1 MSCYNL
7 LLFCISKAA
16 RVEESLPLIRL
27 AGTMKKHLS
36 YIYIYT
42 HTHWCTP
49 ANINHHQVI
58 LFILLCIY
66 GTSII
71 WIENVDWDNNLAESH
86 SSLESFYDIAMNLVA
101 LFGSLVT
108 RSLECFCWA
117 KVGTSRYWD
126 GEDWRIHAWI
136 CRCPWRVV
144 VFGKRRIICLNSQ
157 CDVSWSR
164 NLTTW
169 CFFARIGCL
178 SVCNLFGAWME
189 SQRES
194 RWHFRNQESPYD
206 FQ

>member
-1 MSCYNL
+1 
-7 LLFCISKAA
+7 
-16 RVEESLPLIRL
+16 
-27 AGTMKKHLS
+27 MKKHLCFH
-36 YIYIYT
+36 IYIYT

-71 WIENVDWDNNLAESH
+71 WVENVDWDDNPSQ
-86 SSLESFYDIAMNLVA
+86 SSLDFYDLAMVLA
-101 LFGSLVT
+101 YFFGSLVT
-108 RSLECFCWA
+108 RSLECFCWRA

-144 VFGKRRIICLNSQ
+144 VFGIRGITKGLRKGYQLYCCSSYNMPKFSMRCQLVPKLNNM
-157 CDVSWSR
+157 R
-164 NLTTW
+164 
-169 CFFARIGCL
+169 FFSRIGCL